1 MTATELNPTQPEEI
15 LRIAAKG
22 DGITASG
29 RYAWG
34 AAPGD
39 LLLPDGTL
47 QPGPHHVAPVCRHFG
62 RCGGCQLQQ
71 LDEASL
77 ADFVTARVA
86 NASAGQELGAEA
98 IAAPHLSPPGTRRRA
113 SLRAESSSGRVVI
126 GYREAGSHRL
136 VELGE
141 CPVLVPAFVA
151 LLPALRKLLI
161 RIGQSAAASGK
172 GRKGKGPAG
181 RPAGPG
187 RMAADVELALTE
199 QGVDLGI
206 KGLSAEGLAITE
218 AMLDFAREHGLA
230 RLTLD
235 QGYGP
240 EMIWEPEPVTV
251 SLSGVS
257 VPFPPGG
264 FLQATVD
271 GEQALAAAARA
282 WLAGAPAVADLFAG
296 LGTFAFALAGEGSK
310 VLAVEA
316 ARDAHLACKAA
327 AGQRQLPVHAL
338 HRDLF
343 RNPLLPD
350 ELNRFAGVLL
360 DPPRAGAREQV
371 ERLAQSTVPRIVY
384 ISCNPSSWA
393 RDGALLV
400 EAGYRLAE
408 LRPVGQFRWSTH
420 VELASLFVRA

>member
-1 MTATELNPTQPEEI
+1 MTDIEPQLAAEEI

-47 QPGPHHVAPVCRHFG
+47 EWGPHHIAPVCRHFG

-71 LDEASL
+71 LDEETL
-77 ADFVTARVA
+77 HQFVEGRVA
-86 NASAGQELGAEA
+86 NASAGQGLGAGR
-98 IAAPHLSPPGTRRRA
+98 IAPPHLSPPASRRRA
-113 SLRAESSSGRVVI
+113 SLRAESSGGRVVI

-136 VELGE
+136 VELAE
-141 CPVLVPAFVA
+141 CAVLVPEFVA
-151 LLPALRKLLI
+151 LLPHLRKLLI
-161 RIGQSAAASGK
+161 QIGQSAAAKAKGKAKGK
-172 GRKGKGPAG
+172 GRPGQGL
-181 RPAGPG
+181 G
-187 RMAADVELALTE
+187 RMAADIELTLAD

-218 AMLDFAREHGLA
+218 AMLDFAKAHGLA

-240 EMIWEPEPVTV
+240 ETVWEPEPATIT
-251 SLSGVS
+251 LSGVP
-257 VPFPPGG
+257 VALPPGA
-264 FLQATVD
+264 FLQATAD
-271 GEQALAAAARA
+271 GEAMLAAAARE
-282 WLAGAPAVADLFAG
+282 WLAGAASVADLFAG
-296 LGTFAFALAGEGSK
+296 LGTFAFALAGPETN

-316 ARDAHLACKAA
+316 ARDAHFACKAA
-327 AGQRQLPVHAL
+327 AGRSQRPVHAL

-343 RNPLLPD
+343 RNPLMAE
-350 ELNRFAGVLL
+350 ELNRFAAVLL

-371 ERLAQSTVPRIVY
+371 ERLAESTVERIVY

-393 RDGALLV
+393 RDAATLV
-400 EAGYRLAE
+400 EAGYELVE

-420 VELASLFVRA
+420 VELASLFVRRG